1 LANASTAAETIEQPS
16 VYEREAGVRDFIDLL
31 KPRVMSLVIF
41 TGAAGLIVAPGT
53 MHPVL
58 AFAAIVLLAI
68 GAGASGS
75 LNMWY
80 DADID
85 AQMARTMNRPVPGG
99 RLKAGDALGYG
110 MALSIGSVALMGL
123 LINVTA
129 AVLLAVTIAFYV
141 VIYTMWLKRRTPQN
155 IVIGGAA
162 GAFPP
167 VIGWAAVTGTVTLES
182 LVLFGIIFLWTPAHF
197 WALSLFIYK
206 DYERV
211 DVPMLPVVKGEK
223 VTRNQIMLYSVL
235 MAPFGVLPSIMG
247 FAGLTYGVVASVVG
261 LIFLYLAFRVWRGH
275 EGFDRK
281 LFFFSIFYLFAVFAV
296 LIGEYAVMALIG

>member
-1 LANASTAAETIEQPS
+1 MSKATTVENILETQPRS
-16 VYEREAGVRDFIDLL
+16 YQGEADARDFIDLL
-31 KPRVMSLVIF
+31 KPRVMSLVVF
-41 TGAAGLIVAPGT
+41 TGVAGMVVAPGT

-68 GAGASGS
+68 GAGASGA

-85 AQMARTMNRPVPGG
+85 AQMKRTMKRPIPSG
-99 RLKAGDALGYG
+99 RISAGSAFGYG
-110 MALSIGSVALMGL
+110 VALSVASVLLMGL

-141 VIYTMWLKRRTPQN
+141 VVYTMWLKRRTPQN

-167 VIGWAAVTGTVTLES
+167 MIGWAAVTGTVSLES

-197 WALSLFIYK
+197 WALSLFIKEDYK
-206 DYERV
+206 RV
-211 DVPMLPVVKGEK
+211 DMPMLPLVKG
-223 VTRNQIMLYSVL
+223 VDATRRQILLYSGL
-235 MAPFGVLPSIMG
+235 MALFGLLPTVMG
-247 FAGLTYGVVASVVG
+247 FAGLVYGAVAAASG
-261 LIFLYLAFRVWRGH
+261 AWFMYLAIQLWRGKA
-275 EGFDRK
+275 GYDRK
-281 LFFFSIFYLFAVFAV
+281 VFFFSIFYLFAVFAV
-296 LIGEYAVMALIG
+296 LIGERLVLNIL

>member
-1 LANASTAAETIEQPS
+1 MANASTAAETIEQPS